1 MFLISLS
8 LLMMFLLPEVLKPFL
23 CSWTHLWTGLLDT
36 HSSFKLCWLHLF
48 LEGHDLCP
56 IPVAHLI
63 AVLPAPHVKLAAGG
77 TSLLCCPGAVSK
89 VTGGSCAPQA
99 CPHGEINS
107 PGGDSG
113 SVCGW
118 MPSLPILWQSSV
130 EACSTWFFRERET
143 PEHLGP
149 HCPQPLLTKH
159 PVLAFFFPISP
170 SLLLCACFLDFCC
183 LHPSLCLGLTQIRTP
198 SWLCLSF
205 SWELP

>member
-1 MFLISLS
+1 
-8 LLMMFLLPEVLKPFL
+8 MFLLPEVPKPFL
-23 CSWTHLWTGLLDT
+23 FSLTHLLTGLLDT

-118 MPSLPILWQSSV
+118 MPSLPILWRPNV
-130 EACSTWFFRERET
+130 EACSTWFFRERPLSIWASIVRSPCWLST
-143 PEHLGP
+143 PYWLSSFPSHLP
-149 HCPQPLLTKH
+149 YSFVP
-159 PVLAFFFPISP
+159 AFWISATC
-170 SLLLCACFLDFCC
+170 SQVFV
-183 LHPSLCLGLTQIRTP
+183 SG
-198 SWLCLSF
+198 
-205 SWELP
+205 